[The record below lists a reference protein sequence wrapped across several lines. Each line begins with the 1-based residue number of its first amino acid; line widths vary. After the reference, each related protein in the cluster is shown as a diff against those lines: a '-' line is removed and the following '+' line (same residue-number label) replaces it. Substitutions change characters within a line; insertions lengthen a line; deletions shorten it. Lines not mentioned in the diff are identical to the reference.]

1 MKRILQK
8 IFISQKYT
16 FHRVKPWADIQQ
28 KDIVI
33 KEISVD
39 FYFHNIA
46 YIF

>member
-8 IFISQKYT
+8 NFISQKYT
-16 FHRVKPWADIQQ
+16 FHRAKPWADIQQ

-33 KEISVD
+33 KETAVD
-39 FYFHNIA
+39 FYFDLIA